1 MTRDQRRQV
10 IWTPLLIWGTLLLLA
25 AMTLGYAYWHDAPA
39 KLATG
44 LAIALAKALLVVV
57 IFMQLNKAAGIVRV
71 AAVAG
76 VVWASFLYLFAFSD
90 FLTR

>member
-10 IWTPLLIWGTLLLLA
+10 IWTPLLIWAALIALA
-25 AMTLGYAYWHDAPA
+25 AVTLGYAYWHAAPA

-44 LAIALAKALLVVV
+44 LAIAAAKAALVAV
-57 IFMQLNKAAGIVRV
+57 IFMQLNKAAGIVRL

-76 VVWASFLYLFAFSD
+76 MAWASFLYLFTFAD
-90 FLTR
+90 VLTR